1 MKPFLL
7 SGSLA
12 ILFLFLPATGMSG
25 FLDDLLKPPPPSKQ
39 EQPPASKK
47 AEPAPAQGQA
57 AEEPPDL
64 IQGLGDAFGLKKK
77 KIDLIR
83 KGAGVVEALQPI
95 GEEEEIVLGE
105 AVAVEAF
112 SRFGGEYPN
121 QNWTRYINLV
131 GKTIA
136 EVSDRPTLPFHF
148 AILNS
153 QEQNAFAA
161 PGGYIFITVG
171 LLKTLKNEAELAGV
185 LAHEVAHV
193 TKQHMLETIRR
204 GAVLGSVSE
213 FTLTAMKKDP
223 AMFSN
228 VIDQMTEVLFTKGLD
243 KEKEFEADVVGIEYA
258 YRAGYHP
265 QGLRDYLLTL
275 AKAEGHAQSRFFTTH
290 PSTTERIGKVNA
302 LLNGYPDIK
311 NLPFLTNR
319 FQQYVKTG

>member
-1 MKPFLL
+1 MNTRKLLAKIGILSLLL
-7 SGSLA
+7 SSMGCAGQSSEQPDLVGGLGQA
-12 ILFLFLPATGMSG
+12 LGMKEHNI
-25 FLDDLLKPPPPSKQ
+25 DLLK
-39 EQPPASKK
+39 
-47 AEPAPAQGQA
+47 
-57 AEEPPDL
+57 
-64 IQGLGDAFGLKKK
+64 
-77 KIDLIR
+77 
-83 KGAGVVEALQPI
+83 KGIGVVEALQPI

-121 QNWTRYINLV
+121 QVWNRYINLV

-136 EVSDRPTLPFHF
+136 EVSDRPTLDFHF

-213 FTLTAMKKDP
+213 LSLTAMKQDP
-223 AMFSN
+223 KMFSSA
-228 VIDQMTEVLFTKGLD
+228 IDQMTELLFTKGLD
-243 KEKEFEADVVGIEYA
+243 KDKEFEADVVGVDYA

-265 QGLRDYLLTL
+265 RGLEDYLQTL
-275 AKAEGHAQSRFFTTH
+275 AKEEGHAESKFFTTH
-290 PSTTERIGKVNA
+290 PSTTERIAKIDV
-302 LLNGYPDIK
+302 LLKDYSDIK
-311 NLPFLTNR
+311 NLPFLTER
-319 FQQYVKTG
+319 FHQYVKAG